1 MRRAR
6 PAPSPHTPTHGL
18 DAEFAP
24 EVQWESSTGSRR
36 AIALGQAAASQGQRR
51 PGRANARRQRAV
63 SAPQHTPKDER
74 PARRSQFR
82 QEACQAGIRSRSTK
96 MPTAASEIRSHH
108 DRAASAYTPTRT
120 QVSARY
126 TTSAPH
132 FATSEAL
139 GDVGS
144 SDVAAVI
151 PEYRVFMNAGHP
163 PTAISGR
170 SRDPRIPR
178 AGLGTSSDRTSYA
191 RTAGPPSY
199 QISLL
204 PSGLFQVRLVGA

>member
-24 EVQWESSTGSRR
+24 EVQWESSHGLKTSDR
-36 AIALGQAAASQGQRR
+36 AGPS
-51 PGRANARRQRAV
+51 GRFAR
-63 SAPQHTPKDER
+63 STPPRSCECPTPTR
-74 PARRSQFR
+74 CLCTTAHAEGRTPPRRSQFR